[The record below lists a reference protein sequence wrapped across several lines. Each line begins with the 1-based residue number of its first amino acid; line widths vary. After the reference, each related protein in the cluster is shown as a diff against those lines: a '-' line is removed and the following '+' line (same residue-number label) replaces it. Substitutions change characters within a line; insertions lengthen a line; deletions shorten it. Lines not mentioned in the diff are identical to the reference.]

1 MADGLD
7 NNGVIQ
13 FSDLNDKKVRIVHNV
28 MLTAGLII
36 AFFFFFLFV
45 YLILSCFKDVREF
58 MTEATIF
65 PKSYDFRKFVVTW
78 NSLNYLH
85 YFRNS
90 LISVV
95 GSVFC
100 AVFFNGLLGYALSK
114 IRPKGSALVFA
125 LVMWC
130 LLIPSTTSI
139 VPLFVNIARLNL
151 TGTFIPLWLSVGA
164 NAFFVIMFKNF
175 FDDLP
180 DSLIEAAM
188 IDGLNN
194 FSIFTRIAIPL
205 SRAIIIV
212 IIIFAINNAWSD
224 FLLPYLTLRGSD
236 FETVMVRLFN
246 FRNSASTEVVILQ
259 AVLFSIIPP
268 VILFL
273 FFQKQITQ
281 ISIAGGIKG

>member
-1 MADGLD
+1 MVKEQY
-7 NNGVIQ
+7 NNSVIQ
-13 FSDLNDKKVRIVHNV
+13 FSDLKDDKVLVIYRA
-28 MLTAGLII
+28 MLIAGLII
-36 AFFFFFLFV
+36 SFLAMTPFV
-45 YLILSCFKDVREF
+45 YLLLSCFKDVREF
-58 MTEATIF
+58 MTEATVF
-65 PKSYDFRKFVVTW
+65 PKSYDFKKFIVTW
-78 NSLNYLH
+78 NSLNFLH

-90 LISVV
+90 LISVL
-95 GSVFC
+95 GSVVC

-114 IRPKGSALVFA
+114 IKPKGSGLVFA
-125 LVMWC
+125 LVMWS

-139 VPLFVNIARLNL
+139 VPLFVNIAKLNL

-194 FSIFTRIAIPL
+194 FTIFIRIAIPL
-205 SRAIIIV
+205 SKAIIAV

-224 FLLPYLTLRGSD
+224 FLLPYLTLRGSN

-268 VILFL
+268 MILFL
-273 FFQKQITQ
+273 FFQKQLTQ
-281 ISIAGGIKG
+281 ISIAVGIKG

>member
-1 MADGLD
+1 MTKELN

-13 FSDLNDKKVRIVHNV
+13 FSDLNDKKVMAIYII
-28 MLTAGLII
+28 MLIAGLII
-36 AFFFFFLFV
+36 SFLVLTPFI
-45 YLILSCFKDVREF
+45 YLILSSFKDVREF
-58 MTEATIF
+58 ITESTIF
-65 PKSYDFRKFVVTW
+65 PKSYDFKKFIVTW
-78 NSLNYLH
+78 NNLNFLH

-90 LISVV
+90 LIAVFGSVV
-95 GSVFC
+95 S
-100 AVFFNGLLGYALSK
+100 AVFFNGLLGYTLSK
-114 IRPKGSALVFA
+114 IKPKGSRLVFA
-125 LVMWC
+125 LVLWS

-151 TGTFIPLWLSVGA
+151 TGTFIPIWLSIGA
-164 NAFFVIMFKNF
+164 NAFFVIVFKNF

-180 DSLIEAAM
+180 DSLVEAAM

-194 FSIFTRIAIPL
+194 FAIFIKIAIPL
-205 SRAIIIV
+205 SKAIITV
-212 IIIFAINNAWSD
+212 ITIFAINNAWSD
-224 FLLPYLTLRGSD
+224 FLLPYLTLRGSN

-259 AVLFSIIPP
+259 AVLFSIVPP

-273 FFQKQITQ
+273 IFQKRITQ

>member
-1 MADGLD
+1 MAKELN

-13 FSDLNDKKVRIVHNV
+13 FSDLNDKKVMAIYII
-28 MLTAGLII
+28 MLIAGLII
-36 AFFFFFLFV
+36 SFLVLTPFI
-45 YLILSCFKDVREF
+45 YLILSSFKDVREF
-58 MTEATIF
+58 ITESTIF
-65 PKSYDFRKFVVTW
+65 PKSYDFKKFIVTW
-78 NSLNYLH
+78 NNLNFLH

-90 LISVV
+90 LIAVFGSVV
-95 GSVFC
+95 S
-100 AVFFNGLLGYALSK
+100 AVFFNGLLGYTLSK
-114 IRPKGSALVFA
+114 IKPKGSRLVFA
-125 LVMWC
+125 LVLWS

-151 TGTFIPLWLSVGA
+151 TGTFIPIWLSIGA
-164 NAFFVIMFKNF
+164 NAFFVIVFKNF

-180 DSLIEAAM
+180 DSLVEAAM

-194 FSIFTRIAIPL
+194 FAIFIKIAIPL
-205 SRAIIIV
+205 SKAIITV
-212 IIIFAINNAWSD
+212 ITIFAINNAWSD
-224 FLLPYLTLRGSD
+224 FLLPYLTLRGSN

-259 AVLFSIIPP
+259 AVLFSIVPP

-273 FFQKQITQ
+273 IFQKRITQ